1 MTPAG
6 LSSSTIVVADQ
17 GALLAASEEIIG
29 QEWKERC
36 RELVDLAM
44 EGLLNRLRAISPAAA
59 CTDPS

>member
-1 MTPAG
+1 
-6 LSSSTIVVADQ
+6 LSSPAIAAAAE

-36 RELVDLAM
+36 REPLDLAM
-44 EGLLNRLRAISPAAA
+44 VRLVNRRRAISPAAD

>member
-1 MTPAG
+1 
-6 LSSSTIVVADQ
+6 
-17 GALLAASEEIIG
+17 LLAASEEIIG

-44 EGLLNRLRAISPAAA
+44 ERLVNRCRAISPAAA